1 MRPAVARDRSDG
13 ILRADVRA
21 VPEDRTRLQR
31 ADLRHRPTWNRRP
44 SFSGPAPPR
53 REGDRD
59 RPRPLHP
66 ASGAR
71 RNGRRSRGSSGVLRG
86 AQASSTLFNITRPGP
101 FCTGGNPWMRLDVI
115 RHRTI
120 KGDRMRAL
128 LLLSALAAATAA
140 TLNAQVTTA
149 KPDSGCTNYPDGR
162 VECRVF
168 RGGERGDSALRNK
181 IFFRMDS
188 AMAKR
193 AALGLELRTTGT
205 RRDTLGVF
213 VEAVTPKGP
222 AENAG
227 IIEGDRIAS
236 INGVDLRTS
245 AGDTEDSYTNGLA
258 AHRLSREVQKLSP
271 GSRVNLR
278 VYSGGRFRD
287 VQVTA
292 GKASDVMRLGNRFRY
307 MMPGM
312 DGMMNFDGPDGML
325 FGPETQILRD
335 RMEPLMRERMEP
347 LMRERMEPMLRER
360 LNDLP
365 SRIQIL
371 APMPVAPLARFPMRI
386 SPLVPLRLHRD

>member
-1 MRPAVARDRSDG
+1 
-13 ILRADVRA
+13 
-21 VPEDRTRLQR
+21 
-31 ADLRHRPTWNRRP
+31 
-44 SFSGPAPPR
+44 
-53 REGDRD
+53 
-59 RPRPLHP
+59 
-66 ASGAR
+66 
-71 RNGRRSRGSSGVLRG
+71 
-86 AQASSTLFNITRPGP
+86 
-101 FCTGGNPWMRLDVI
+101 
-115 RHRTI
+115 
-120 KGDRMRAL
+120 MRAL
-128 LLLSALAAATAA
+128 LLLSALAAATAG
-140 TLNAQVTTA
+140 TLNAQVKTA
-149 KPDSGCTNYPDGR
+149 KPDSSCTNYPDGR

-205 RRDTLGVF
+205 KRDTLGVF

-335 RMEPLMRERMEP
+335 RMEPLMRERIEPMPRDRMEPLMRERMEP

-365 SRIQIL
+365 TRIQIR
-371 APMPVAPLARFPMRI
+371 APMPVAPLVRVPMRI
-386 SPLVPLRLHRD
+386 SPLAPLRLRRTYRVDAGDIEPVSADVIRELVATTIRNAQSALKQLAADGTS

>member
-1 MRPAVARDRSDG
+1 
-13 ILRADVRA
+13 
-21 VPEDRTRLQR
+21 
-31 ADLRHRPTWNRRP
+31 
-44 SFSGPAPPR
+44 
-53 REGDRD
+53 
-59 RPRPLHP
+59 
-66 ASGAR
+66 
-71 RNGRRSRGSSGVLRG
+71 
-86 AQASSTLFNITRPGP
+86 
-101 FCTGGNPWMRLDVI
+101 
-115 RHRTI
+115 
-120 KGDRMRAL
+120 MRAL
-128 LLLSALAAATAA
+128 LLLSAIAATAA
-140 TLNAQVTTA
+140 TLNAQVTPA

-168 RGGERGDSALRNK
+168 RGGERGDSALRNR
-181 IFFRMDS
+181 IFYRMDS

-205 RRDTLGVF
+205 KRDTLGVF

-312 DGMMNFDGPDGML
+312 DGMMNFDGPDRML
-325 FGPETQILRD
+325 FGPETQMLRD
-335 RMEPLMRERMEP
+335 RMEPMMREHIEPMLRERMEP
-347 LMRERMEPMLRER
+347 LMRERIEPLMRERTEPMLREH

-365 SRIQIL
+365 RRIQIR
-371 APMPVAPLARFPMRI
+371 APMQIAPLVRVPMRI
-386 SPLVPLRLHRD
+386 SPLAPLRLHRTYRVDASDVEPVSADVIRELVATTIRNAQSALKQLAADGIS

>member
-1 MRPAVARDRSDG
+1 
-13 ILRADVRA
+13 
-21 VPEDRTRLQR
+21 
-31 ADLRHRPTWNRRP
+31 
-44 SFSGPAPPR
+44 
-53 REGDRD
+53 
-59 RPRPLHP
+59 
-66 ASGAR
+66 
-71 RNGRRSRGSSGVLRG
+71 
-86 AQASSTLFNITRPGP
+86 
-101 FCTGGNPWMRLDVI
+101 
-115 RHRTI
+115 
-120 KGDRMRAL
+120 MRAL
-128 LLLSALAAATAA
+128 LLLSALAATAA

-149 KPDSGCTNYPDGR
+149 KPDSSCTNYPDGR

-168 RGGERGDSALRNK
+168 RGGERGDSALRNR
-181 IFFRMDS
+181 IFYRMDS

-213 VEAVTPKGP
+213 VEAVTPNGP

-312 DGMMNFDGPDGML
+312 DGMMNFDGSDGML
-325 FGPETQILRD
+325 FGPETQMLRD
-335 RMEPLMRERMEP
+335 RMEPLMRERIEPMLRERMEP
-347 LMRERMEPMLRER
+347 LMRGRMEPLMRDRMEPMLRER

-365 SRIQIL
+365 SRIQIR
-371 APMPVAPLARFPMRI
+371 APMQIAPMVRVPMRI
-386 SPLVPLRLHRD
+386 SPLAPLRLHRTYRVDASDIEPVSADAIRELVATTIRNAQSALKQLAADGIS

>member
-1 MRPAVARDRSDG
+1 
-13 ILRADVRA
+13 
-21 VPEDRTRLQR
+21 
-31 ADLRHRPTWNRRP
+31 
-44 SFSGPAPPR
+44 
-53 REGDRD
+53 
-59 RPRPLHP
+59 
-66 ASGAR
+66 
-71 RNGRRSRGSSGVLRG
+71 
-86 AQASSTLFNITRPGP
+86 
-101 FCTGGNPWMRLDVI
+101 
-115 RHRTI
+115 
-120 KGDRMRAL
+120 MRAL
-128 LLLSALAAATAA
+128 LLLSALAASTTA

-168 RGGERGDSALRNK
+168 RGGERGDSALRNR
-181 IFFRMDS
+181 IFYRMDS

-287 VQVTA
+287 VQLTA

-325 FGPETQILRD
+325 FGPETRMLRD
-335 RMEPLMRERMEP
+335 RMEPLMRERMEPMLRERMEPLMRERMEP
-347 LMRERMEPMLRER
+347 LMREPMEPMLRER

-365 SRIQIL
+365 SRIQIH
-371 APMPVAPLARFPMRI
+371 APMQIAPLVRVPMRI
-386 SPLVPLRLHRD
+386 SPLAPLRLHRTYRVDASDIEPVSADVIRELVATTIRDAQSALKQLAADGIS